1 MKKKTQILTQ
11 TIAIIVLA
19 MTAVVFIE
27 PVQAQMNHI
36 TIRPPAYNV
45 IVPQSRARAFTP
57 DRRGAVEITEVSVL
71 IDILESTATTTIE
84 IRLQNKSNQQQEA
97 ELIVP
102 VPDGAVVRGFAYDG
116 PHGQITAEVLPKDE
130 AKKIY
135 RQLVSKIRDPA
146 LVEFVGYNL
155 IRSSVFP
162 VEARGK
168 QKIRLTY
175 ENLLEVD
182 SNRIDYVLPRTESLK
197 YAVPWKVTANIRTK
211 RPISTVYSPSHKL
224 NIKRISDKK
233 VSVEINV
240 DAAKEP
246 GPFRLSYLLQENG
259 VTASMFAYPDKKVGG
274 GYFLLLAGLPAEP
287 PDTDD
292 TPAVK
297 REVTLVIDRSGS
309 MRNEKIEQV
318 REAALQIIAGL
329 KYGEAFNIIIYNNT
343 VQKFSNKPVIKNKDT
358 EEAAKAYI
366 EGLTATGGTNI
377 HDALLEALAQ
387 QPIDE
392 MLPIVLFLTDGLPT
406 VGNTSEVAIRNVVMK
421 SNPHNRRVFTFGV
434 GFDVNAALLERIADE
449 SRARAE
455 FVLPKEDV
463 EAKIGR
469 VFERLT
475 GPILADTQLHV
486 VEKNGEP
493 AIGRTRDIIPQKLP
507 DLFEGDQIV
516 LLGQY
521 VGSKPITFK
530 ISGSY
535 LGKKRQFKFKFK
547 FDKANVRNGFVPRLW
562 ASRKIAELIDTI
574 RQMGADPAKSANDP
588 KVKELVDE
596 IVRLST
602 EFGILTEYTAFLAR
616 EGTNLSNR
624 EEVLNEA
631 SRTLESRAMRS
642 RFGIGAVNQS
652 FNLIQQQR
660 QTTLNMRNDF
670 YDPQMN
676 RVSIANIQQINDQAY
691 YLRSNRWV
699 DSRLVNEEDE
709 VKPTKII
716 EFGSKEFMEIAEK
729 LAVENRQGSIALTG
743 DILLLVEGETVLI
756 TNGTDTTVNK

>member
-1 MKKKTQILTQ
+1 MKKKTQILIPA
-11 TIAIIVLA
+11 IAIIGLVA
-19 MTAVVFIE
+19 AAFVFVE
-27 PVQAQMNHI
+27 PLQAQMNHI
-36 TIRPPAYNV
+36 TIRPPASNV
-45 IVPQSRARAFTP
+45 IVPQSRARAFTH
-57 DRRGAVEITEVSVL
+57 DRRGTVEITEVSVL

-84 IRLQNKSNQQQEA
+84 IRLHNKSNRRQEA

-116 PHGQITAEVLPKDE
+116 PHGQITAQVLPKDE
-130 AKKIY
+130 AKRIY
-135 RQLVSKIRDPA
+135 RLLVSKIRDPA
-146 LVEFVGYNL
+146 LAEFIGYNL

-175 ENLLEVD
+175 EHLLEAD
-182 SNRIDYVLPRTESLK
+182 NNRVDYVLPRTESLG
-197 YAVPWKVTANIRTK
+197 YAVPWEVTANIRTK

-233 VSVEINV
+233 MSVKINV
-240 DAAKEP
+240 DAAREP

-274 GYFLLLAGLPAEP
+274 GYFLLLAGLPAELAN
-287 PDTDD
+287 TGD
-292 TPAVK
+292 TPAIK

-318 REAALQIIAGL
+318 KEAALQIIAGL
-329 KYGEAFNIIIYNNT
+329 KKGEAFNIIIYNNT
-343 VQKFSNKPVIKNKDT
+343 IQKFSEKPVIKSNDT
-358 EEAAKAYI
+358 EEAATAYI

-387 QPIDE
+387 EPIDE
-392 MLPIVLFLTDGLPT
+392 MLPLVLFLTDGLPT

-421 SNPHNRRVFTFGV
+421 SNPHKRRVFTFGV
-434 GFDVNAALLERIADE
+434 GFDVNAALLEKIADE

-463 EAKIGR
+463 EAKIGK
-469 VFERLT
+469 VFAQLT
-475 GPILADTQLHV
+475 GPVLADPQLQV
-486 VEKNGEP
+486 VGKNGRP

-521 VGSKPITFK
+521 VGTKPINFK
-530 ISGSY
+530 ISGKY

-562 ASRKIAELIDTI
+562 ASRKIAELIDAV
-574 RQMGADPAKSANDP
+574 RQMGADPGKSAKDP

-616 EGTNLSNR
+616 EGTDLSDR
-624 EEVLNEA
+624 AEVFSEA
-631 SRTLESRAMRS
+631 SKMLESRAMRTRS
-642 RFGIGAVNQS
+642 GRSGVNQS
-652 FNLIQQQR
+652 FNMIRQKR
-660 QTTLNMRNDF
+660 QTTLNARNDF
-670 YDPQMN
+670 FDETMN
-676 RVSIANIQQINDQAY
+676 RVSIANVQQINDQAY
-691 YLRSNRWV
+691 YRRGNRWV

-709 VKPTKII
+709 IEPTKTID
-716 EFGSKEFMEIAEK
+716 FGSKEFMEIAEK
-729 LAVENRQGSIALTG
+729 LATENRQGSIALTG
-743 DILLLVEGETVLI
+743 DILLLIDGEPILI
-756 TNGTDTTVNK
+756 RNRTDTTENK